1 MIPKGTV
8 VGTTRKM
15 VFYGFDAGFHSFKEE
30 YHRLDAKTGCG
41 GNYCSCG
48 LGLEGEKCE
57 RTALNFDLKPSLAR
71 VLLVASHYSKE
82 VLQMYKSLQPQLRQF
97 ITVVVW

>member
-1 MIPKGTV
+1 VIPKGTV
-8 VGTTRKM
+8 VDTTRKM

-71 VLLVASHYSKE
+71 VLLVASHYSKA

-97 ITVVVW
+97 ITVVIR

>member
-1 MIPKGTV
+1 M
-8 VGTTRKM
+8 VGTARKM
-15 VFYGFDAGFHSFKEE
+15 VFYGFDAGIHTFKEE

-41 GNYCSCG
+41 GNYCSCD
-48 LGLEGEKCE
+48 LGLEGEKRE

-71 VLLVASHYSKE
+71 VLLVASHYSKA

-97 ITVVVW
+97 ITVVIR